1 MSNSFKDSYS
11 FDERLKESTKILTKY
26 PDKIPIIVTKYRK
39 CKNLEDIEKNKF
51 LVPADLTIAQFTYII
66 KKRLNISAE
75 MSIYVF
81 VNGESLPTSS
91 DTVGSTYD
99 NNKDDDKFLY
109 LEYAG
114 ENTFGN

>member
-1 MSNSFKDSYS
+1 
-11 FDERLKESTKILTKY
+11 
-26 PDKIPIIVTKYRK
+26 
-39 CKNLEDIEKNKF
+39 
-51 LVPADLTIAQFTYII
+51 
-66 KKRLNISAE
+66 

-91 DTVGSTYD
+91 ATVGSTYD